1 VNLGKFIYLYE
12 SNGTNRMIGVFIAES
27 GIVAMQRKRKV
38 EIRQTIS
45 DASSKEDSET
55 IEQIDPEEAK
65 RARR

>member
-1 VNLGKFIYLYE
+1 
-12 SNGTNRMIGVFIAES
+12 MIGVFIAES